1 MAATATIPNRIESS
15 THDVAITPGG
25 RGALVM
31 GADYRALGV
40 VRSLGRRGI
49 PVWLINQGGHLV
61 ASASRYV
68 RRRLPWPVCD
78 DQEKINYLLRDRKS
92 TRLNS
97 SHSQI

>member
-25 RGALVM
+25 RGALVL

-49 PVWLINQGGHLV
+49 PVWVLHGPDEHRL
-61 ASASRYV
+61 AATSRYA
-68 RRRLPWPVCD
+68 RRRVQWPDGD
-78 DQEKINYLLRDRKS
+78 DDDRSRLLRGLAERHQ
-92 TRLNS
+92 L
-97 SHSQI
+97 QGWVLF